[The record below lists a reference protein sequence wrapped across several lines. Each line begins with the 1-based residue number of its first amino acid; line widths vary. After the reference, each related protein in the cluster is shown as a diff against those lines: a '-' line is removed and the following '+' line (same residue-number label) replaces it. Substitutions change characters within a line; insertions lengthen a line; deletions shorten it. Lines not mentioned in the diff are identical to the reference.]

1 MQTHVTMEQKL
12 LDTVRSAVEQGLR
25 ENNAELIK
33 LQRVSPTIM
42 SERLHKL
49 EHSLEAENHLLRMIS
64 LRLSAYQRAVAK
76 SSELRSLAFQER
88 ASSGDAANDHQA
100 DPAAIVACSQCGA
113 EVERHG

>member
-1 MQTHVTMEQKL
+1 MQTHVTMEQRL
-12 LDTVRSAVEQGLR
+12 LDTVRSVVEQGLR

-88 ASSGDAANDHQA
+88 ALSGDVANDQVPGHRHI
-100 DPAAIVACSQCGA
+100 DVCSLCGA